1 MVQRF
6 AILKAKFNPFGGT
19 EKIAVLLAKA
29 LTERGIH
36 VDIYTSDP
44 RPWPKILGANLLK
57 VPSIKLTRWLHI
69 SSYNKNLNKSLN
81 RNQYLSVLSLEHTSC
96 HTHKRAGGG
105 CHIAWLNRRES
116 SLPIWRRRI
125 MWSDPYHRLI
135 LDIERKG
142 FTSPWVKKIIA
153 NSKLVKKEVME
164 FYGVPQEKI
173 AVVYNGVEWEAL
185 QRPFLE
191 ALMGKEGLRR
201 RMNLDPSA
209 FYFLFVGNG
218 FERKGL
224 GPTIK
229 ALRFLPKDVSL
240 LVVGYDKREGNYRK
254 LASELGLQQR
264 VIFYGPQRDVHRFH
278 QVADAFILPTLYDP
292 FSNATLEALAMG
304 LFVITTSDN
313 GCSEVLR
320 PESGIVIDSLN
331 EEAVAEGMKKA
342 ISTYKDPKGIRQSVK
357 HLNLENQIS
366 KLIEECLT

>member
-1 MVQRF
+1 MAQRF
-6 AILKAKFNPFGGT
+6 AILKAKFDPLGGT
-19 EKIAVLLAKA
+19 EKIAILVAKA
-29 LTERGIH
+29 LVERGIH

-44 RPWPKILGANLLK
+44 KSWPKILGVNLLRI
-57 VPSIKLTRWLHI
+57 PSIKLTRWLHI
-69 SSYNKNLNKSLN
+69 LSYNKNLNKFLN
-81 RNQYLSVLSLEHTSC
+81 RNRYLSILSLEHTSF

-105 CHIAWLNRRES
+105 CHIAWLKRRELFVS
-116 SLPIWRRRI
+116 SWKRRI
-125 MWSDPYHRLI
+125 MWRDPYHKLV
-135 LDIERKG
+135 LDIEKKG

-153 NSKLVKKEVME
+153 NSELVKREVME

-185 QRPFLE
+185 QGPFLE
-191 ALMGKEGLRR
+191 ALMGKEELRR
-201 RMNLDPSA
+201 KMDLDPSR

-224 GPTIK
+224 GPALR

-240 LVVGYDKREGNYRK
+240 LVVGYDKREGDYRR
-254 LASELGLQQR
+254 LASKLGLRER

-278 QVADAFILPTLYDP
+278 QVADAFVLPTLYDP

-304 LFVITTSDN
+304 LFVLTTSDN

-342 ISTYKDPKGIRQSVK
+342 ISTYKDPRRIRESVK
-357 HLNLENQIS
+357 HLNLKNQIS